1 MNVAIGQQD
10 SAQTQLPINVTEP
23 ALTDSLSVVVDTQT
37 VVWPEDFRDKL
48 IRTIGL
54 AAPKRP
60 RIDLPQVTSWWKF
73 NPLLARNSV
82 TPWGDFESFYP
93 AGLAATHLSR
103 YDAGLGEMTFA
114 NPVPLPQ
121 SEEFVHTE
129 IADEEHWLSPGLASV
144 VAPFGR
150 PFAIYQVLEPENTD
164 SARSKIFVTRGRG
177 AFANTTFRF
186 QNYFG
191 PLGRVAADGSFQKTD
206 GLYFNANTNMQRMRF
221 SATPAVGRR
230 ARLELLYAF
239 NRLKGDRLI
248 FPPDYDY
255 SGFSTDN
262 MSIYAARG
270 QLLVSPRSSYSASLA
285 YKTASQKFD
294 SPSLGTS
301 QSTKVVDLRLA
312 NQRPSERHALEFAID
327 ARYLHL
333 VDQEVGESAVYY
345 SVGASDIVMLSA
357 SSSALARAAVVGS
370 SDLSPRLSLTL
381 ALTKAISEPVSLVA
395 AVAHTAVLPGAEM
408 QYGIAKSA
416 GFETDTVDYSL
427 VPDIE
432 IETGS
437 VTGGDLG
444 LQTRS
449 EKVEWRIR
457 TGYYWMRDIPEWNAD
472 FDSLRYGEFAAS
484 GIDQD
489 LWFATLESRWQPH
502 DRVSA
507 MLNYGF
513 RQVTASDS
521 TVTLG
526 PAHTVAALVLYKLPV
541 RRFQV
546 DLSFG
551 LGAKFRSATD
561 RHFIGDPEDGVLT
574 LDSYFTFD
582 LKSFHFFFNFENLL
596 DTEYTVAGLDQLG
609 RSVWWG
615 FNWAFLD

>member
-1 MNVAIGQQD
+1 MNFASGQQD
-10 SAQTQLPINVTEP
+10 STRSELPISVTEP
-23 ALTDSLSVVVDTQT
+23 VVADSVGVIADTQT
-37 VVWPEDFRDKL
+37 VVWPEDFRDRL
-48 IRTIGL
+48 IRTIVG

-60 RIDLPQVTSWWKF
+60 RVDLPQTTSWWKF
-73 NPLLARNSV
+73 NPLLARVSV

-93 AGLAATHLSR
+93 AGLATTQLSR
-103 YDAGLGEMTFA
+103 YDAGMGEVTFV

-121 SEEFVHTE
+121 SEEFVRTE
-129 IADEEHWLSPGLASV
+129 IADEEHLLSPGLASV

-221 SATPAVGRR
+221 SATPAVGRK

-248 FPPDYDY
+248 FPPDYGY

-262 MSIYAARG
+262 LSIYAARG

-285 YKTASQKFD
+285 YKTANQIFD
-294 SPSLGTS
+294 NASLGTS

-312 NQRPSERHALEFAID
+312 NQRTSERHALEFAVD
-327 ARYLHL
+327 SRYLHL
-333 VDQEVGESAVYY
+333 VDQEVGENAVYY
-345 SVGASDIVMLSA
+345 SVGASDIVTLSA
-357 SSSALARAAVVGS
+357 STSALARAAVIGT
-370 SDLSPRLSLTL
+370 SDLSPRPSLTL
-381 ALTKAISEPVSLVA
+381 ALSKAISGPVSLVA
-395 AVAHTAVLPGAEM
+395 AATQTTVLPGAEM
-408 QYGIAKSA
+408 KYGVAKSA
-416 GFETDTVDYSL
+416 AFETDTVDYSL
-427 VPDIE
+427 APNID
-432 IETGS
+432 IETGG
-437 VTGGDLG
+437 VTGCDLG
-444 LQTRS
+444 LQSRF
-449 EKVEWRIR
+449 ERVEWQIR
-457 TGYYWMRDIPEWNAD
+457 TGYYLMRDIPEWKAE
-472 FDSLRYGEFAAS
+472 FDSLRYGEFVAS

-502 DRVSA
+502 DRVTA
-507 MLNYGF
+507 MLNYGY

-521 TVTLG
+521 TITLG
-526 PAHTVAALVLYKLPV
+526 PAHTAAALVLYKLPV
-541 RRFQV
+541 RRFQI

-561 RHFIGDPEDGVLT
+561 RHFSGEPEDGVLT